1 MQTRQTQKA
10 SPRSGRL
17 VTTTVS
23 FLIQISFKFSP
34 EYSFSSLDLFFF
46 RSTSSFLYFFV
57 LADMRKLCPNYNL
70 EDGLETVLEVPMPE
84 ELFSASKTKPGWN
97 QMKSFWSKPTAT
109 ATATNMTRLFG
120 GRNAEI
126 QLLLGVVGAPLIPL
140 PVQPDHHNDYENP
153 IHKDIKDQPR
163 VNNTFLLSFIFS
175 YDHL

>member
-1 MQTRQTQKA
+1 
-10 SPRSGRL
+10 
-17 VTTTVS
+17 
-23 FLIQISFKFSP
+23 
-34 EYSFSSLDLFFF
+34 
-46 RSTSSFLYFFV
+46 
-57 LADMRKLCPNYNL
+57 MRKLCPNYNL

-153 IHKDIKDQPR
+153 IHKDIKDQPL
-163 VNNTFLLSFIFS
+163 VNNIFLLYFIFS
-175 YDHL
+175 YDHLSKFHFNEMIVIF